1 MKPPVPL
8 ATSERII
15 YSSVRGG
22 DAGHSGW
29 WWLLAIFGGMQACN
43 GLMVSIHLLTNPVDS
58 ILPGGPALPLL
69 GILLGALALGRW
81 IQLKVQPAYIVSS
94 QRIIARR
101 VFLPAITF
109 APEDVGAAARFLIK
123 HMRYGRIVREQ
134 LTHTLVVALRSGGT
148 RRFGPVKD
156 ADTLVVLLTG
166 LAQGVIDVRS
176 LPGENGELSAAET
189 RRDLFFA
196 RATRTGGAERGPL
209 FVGPGAVIGFAA
221 ELMTSRMLQL
231 YTIVGAQRSAE
242 EIEERMIALAEN
254 IEFGRAVVMKR
265 EGTTLTLDGKRL
277 VLASETGQ
285 VAFDLLPDDARRAE
299 AQLPKSEAHP
309 YR

>member
-8 ATSERII
+8 ATGERILFT
-15 YSSVRGG
+15 SARGG
-22 DAGHSGW
+22 DAGHSSW
-29 WWLLAIFGGMQACN
+29 WWLLAIFGGMQVCN
-43 GLMVSIHLLTNPVDS
+43 GLMFAVHALANPTDS
-58 ILPGGPALPLL
+58 LLPGGPVVPLL
-69 GILLGALALGRW
+69 GLLGGAVALGRW
-81 IQLKVQPAYIVSS
+81 IQLKIQPAYVVTS

-123 HMRYGRIVREQ
+123 HMRYGRVVREQ
-134 LTHTLVVALRSGGT
+134 LTNTLVVALRSGGT

-166 LAQGVIDVRS
+166 LAQGVIDVRA
-176 LPGENGELSAAET
+176 LPGVGGELSAAET

-196 RATRTGGAERGPL
+196 RTTRTGGAERGPL
-209 FVGPGAVIGFAA
+209 FVGPRAVIGFAA
-221 ELMTSRMLQL
+221 ELTTSRMLQL
-231 YTIVGAQRSAE
+231 YTIVGSQRPAE
-242 EIEERMIALAEN
+242 DIEARMIALAEN
-254 IEFGRAVVMKR
+254 TEFGRAVVMKR

-277 VLASETGQ
+277 LLASETNQ
-285 VAFDLLPDDARRAE
+285 VAFDLSPEDARRAE
-299 AQLPKSEAHP
+299 AQLPKNEAHP